1 MSVNHHETLIHWERF
16 GDAAHLSIPTPE
28 HYWPALYALALQ
40 EQDERSQILI
50 NGLEM
55 GSISMLTFSIQ

>member
-1 MSVNHHETLIHWERF
+1 MSANHHETLIHWEQF
-16 GDAAHLSIPTPE
+16 GDAAHLAIPTPE
-28 HYWPALYALALQ
+28 HYLPALYVLALQ
-40 EQDERSQILI
+40 EQDERSQVLI